1 MRRAIDAVF
10 ENGVIKPL
18 EAVDLEEHQRL
29 RVVLMPASGLV
40 AESRGLISASAE
52 VVREVAEGEDFLP
65 F

>member
-1 MRRAIDAVF
+1 MRKAIDAVF

-29 RVVLMPASGLV
+29 RVLLMPASRLV
-40 AESRGLISASAE
+40 ADSRSLISAPPE
-52 VVREVAEGEDFLP
+52 IVREVAEGEDFLP